1 MEDPVYVNL
10 KHFLLFLGQW
20 FNQTNLCKNTT
31 KFVENNKLT
40 NDYLRNALSQ
50 NESNT
55 SCLRPCTTV
64 SYEATFRKM
73 SHNSRTLSSRTNEIR
88 DWIGFGLF
96 YENFHVTTNHEY
108 YVTNTEALI
117 SNIGGFLG
125 LFLGF
130 SCLSIINWILDNV
143 KEYFK

>member
-1 MEDPVYVNL
+1 MTNKFLLDNL
-10 KHFLLFLGQW
+10 K
-20 FNQTNLCKNTT
+20 
-31 KFVENNKLT
+31 
-40 NDYLRNALSQ
+40 
-50 NESNT
+50 NESDST
-55 SCLRPCTTV
+55 CLRPCTTV
-64 SYEATFRKM
+64 SYKATFRKM
-73 SHNSRTLSSRTNEIR
+73 HHNSRTLSDETNEIK
-88 DWIGFGLF
+88 DWIGFGLV
-96 YENFHVTTNHEY
+96 YGNVQVTTNHEY